1 MLGEPHSAAASTDA
15 SKLLNAFGSH
25 TGKKSYGAIART
37 IKRAQRSFDASF
49 NLRTALVGIMR
60 HGFGNELLLCYTQEV
75 GSLGGNSVGGVI
87 NFERSSH
94 HEVLL
99 EFVR

>member
-1 MLGEPHSAAASTDA
+1 
-15 SKLLNAFGSH
+15 
-25 TGKKSYGAIART
+25 
-37 IKRAQRSFDASF
+37 
-49 NLRTALVGIMR
+49 MR
-60 HGFGNELLLCYTQEV
+60 HGLGNELLLCYTQEV